1 VANDADRVDGVG
13 HTWPGGK
20 QYLPKLIIGTT
31 SDSFNAAATIW
42 QSFASHRFAR
52 TTRGDGPR
60 SETPRSPY
68 RAVPSQTVD

>member
-1 VANDADRVDGVG
+1 VANNADRVDGVG

-42 QSFASHRFAR
+42 QFFASRRFA
-52 TTRGDGPR
+52 
-60 SETPRSPY
+60 
-68 RAVPSQTVD
+68 